1 SSASATLRADTFE
14 RRRGAGNIMQNHY
27 HAIVWID
34 HREAK
39 IFHVSAS
46 DVDRLVVYSHGG
58 GQNLHHKANS
68 GDSGHLGVDKE
79 FFARVVGALTHTGAI
94 LITGPANAKTEL
106 QHYMTEHRPYLAKRI
121 SAVEALDHP
130 SDGAL
135 VALARKFFRADDR
148 MHAQIS

>member
-1 SSASATLRADTFE
+1 
-14 RRRGAGNIMQNHY
+14 MQDHY

-46 DVDRLVVYSHGG
+46 DVDRLMVYSHGG
-58 GQNLHHKANS
+58 GQNLHHKANTR
-68 GDSGHLGVDKE
+68 DSGHLGVDKE
-79 FFARVVGALTHTGAI
+79 FFARVVGALTHTGSI

-106 QHYMTEHRPYLAKRI
+106 QRYMTEHRPDLAKRV

-148 MHAQIS
+148 MHAQIP